1 MVMRRLFFSAAL
13 AAVLLCVPSPSPA
26 ADAPPADARLVKVV
40 ALSRHGV
47 RPPTQSA
54 ETLASWSSRQWP
66 DWGIPPGHLSERGAA
81 LIRAEWEG
89 MRNALAFNGL
99 LPASGCPEEGSIFIY
114 ADNEERTLATAR
126 AMLEGLA
133 PGCGMEVSSAPEG
146 RDPVFHPVKSGF
158 LPSPQLS
165 AEERQELART
175 VSAAGRDLE
184 QSVAKIASL
193 LGPAPRFCVPGRDSC
208 TLADLPSRLHFPA
221 PGSRQG
227 VSLSGGLGTA
237 STVAEILLLESL
249 EWPEKA
255 QAIAAEIPAP
265 LPAGPGT
272 PVERKAREIIL
283 APRAD
288 RPEEAPLP
296 FAPRWKAAPME
307 ENGAIM
313 VNPRTALQLLPVHT
327 RLQSAVQRFPAVAR
341 QEGLPLLS
349 LMAESLA
356 GTSPMKSADAARL
369 VVFSGHDTN
378 MVNIA
383 GLLDL
388 HWTNG
393 LFPDDSTPPGSLLV
407 LSLWETPD
415 GPMVQ
420 ASFLCQTPAAFLST
434 DPAVM
439 RASALHHAPLV
450 LPGAYAHTPAGPA
463 VPLEDFLSRVRSM
476 TGSGLSARLAA
487 LLQHS

>member
-272 PVERKAREIIL
+272 PVERKAREI
-283 APRAD
+283 
-288 RPEEAPLP
+288 
-296 FAPRWKAAPME
+296 
-307 ENGAIM
+307 M